1 MAEYNTSDI
10 VNVAKNTVSKW
21 EKPGGTTGM
30 IVLGVVVG
38 AIVINIT
45 PIMNFIAAACA
56 STLTAIGMA
65 AALFLV
71 LYCLFDPRI
80 RNIGSTIYFMIM
92 RKIEGLLVDYDPIS
106 IVKRKIMQMNKKI
119 QEITDNMGKLRGLI
133 DKSEKRIQDKKK
145 QCDHDFQLLNKYK
158 ETGKAQDAAV
168 YERQVT
174 RLTEVIKNSE
184 ARLIQSKQWYE
195 IMGKLKHQAE
205 LTVLDATNEV
215 NERVEEWEMIKAQHK
230 AFTSIVGIIN
240 GKDDQFSLFTRAMDH
255 MADDISQKLGE
266 MSFIIEE
273 TGGLMSKIDM
283 DNLVMSDKANAL
295 LAQYNSGGLDAV
307 LLGSFA
313 KQPIE
318 HTPAENVEFKE
329 AEFTNLNTIT
339 NNRNNVQQTL
349 GQPNWF

>member
-38 AIVINIT
+38 AIAINIT

-56 STLTAIGMA
+56 STLSAIGMA

-106 IVKRKIMQMNKKI
+106 IVKRKIMQMNNKI

-145 QCDHDFQLLNKYK
+145 QCEHDFQLLNKYK
-158 ETGKAQDAAV
+158 EVGKAQDAAV
-168 YERQVT
+168 YERQVA

-184 ARLIQSKQWYE
+184 TRLIQSKQWYE

-318 HTPAENVEFKE
+318 HAPAENVEFKE

>member
-38 AIVINIT
+38 AIAINIT

-56 STLTAIGMA
+56 STLSAIGMA

-106 IVKRKIMQMNKKI
+106 IVKRKIMQMNNKI

-184 ARLIQSKQWYE
+184 TRLIQSKQWYE

-318 HTPAENVEFKE
+318 HAPAENVEFKE

>member
-38 AIVINIT
+38 AIAINIT

-56 STLTAIGMA
+56 STLSAIGMA

-168 YERQVT
+168 YERQVA
-174 RLTEVIKNSE
+174 RLTEVIKNTE

-318 HTPAENVEFKE
+318 HIPAENVEYKE
-329 AEFTNLNTIT
+329 VDYVNANTKSID
-339 NNRNNVQQTL
+339 NNQKTL
-349 GQPNWF
+349 SQPNWF

>member
-38 AIVINIT
+38 AIAINIT

-56 STLTAIGMA
+56 STLSAIGMA

-106 IVKRKIMQMNKKI
+106 IVKRKIMQMNNKI

-145 QCDHDFQLLNKYK
+145 QCEHDFQLLNKYK
-158 ETGKAQDAAV
+158 EAGKAQDAAV

-184 ARLIQSKQWYE
+184 TRRIQSKQWYE

-318 HTPAENVEFKE
+318 HAPAENVEFKE

>member
-38 AIVINIT
+38 AIAINIT

-56 STLTAIGMA
+56 STLSAIGLA

-71 LYCLFDPRI
+71 LYCLFGPRI

-318 HTPAENVEFKE
+318 HAPAENVEFKE

>member
-38 AIVINIT
+38 AIAINIT

-56 STLTAIGMA
+56 STLSAIGMA

-106 IVKRKIMQMNKKI
+106 IVKRKIMQMNNKI

-158 ETGKAQDAAV
+158 ESGKVQDAAV

-174 RLTEVIKNSE
+174 RLTEVIKNTE

-318 HTPAENVEFKE
+318 HAPAENVEFKE

>member
-38 AIVINIT
+38 AIAINIT

-56 STLTAIGMA
+56 STLSAIGMA

-106 IVKRKIMQMNKKI
+106 IVKRKIMQMNNKI

-158 ETGKAQDAAV
+158 EAGKAQDAAV

-318 HTPAENVEFKE
+318 HAPAENVEFKE

>member
-38 AIVINIT
+38 AIAINIT

-56 STLTAIGMA
+56 STLSAIGMA

-106 IVKRKIMQMNKKI
+106 IVKRKIMQMNNKI

-145 QCDHDFQLLNKYK
+145 QCEHDFQLLNKYK
-158 ETGKAQDAAV
+158 EAGKAQDAAV

>member
-38 AIVINIT
+38 AIAINIT

-56 STLTAIGMA
+56 STLSAIGMA

-106 IVKRKIMQMNKKI
+106 IVKRKIMQMNNKI

-158 ETGKAQDAAV
+158 EVGKAQDAAV

-184 ARLIQSKQWYE
+184 TRLIQSKQWYE

-318 HTPAENVEFKE
+318 HIPAENVEYKE
-329 AEFTNLNTIT
+329 VDYVKANTKSID
-339 NNRNNVQQTL
+339 NNQKTL
-349 GQPNWF
+349 SQPNWF

>member
-38 AIVINIT
+38 AIAINIT

-56 STLTAIGMA
+56 STLSAIGMA

-106 IVKRKIMQMNKKI
+106 IVKRKIMQMNNKI

-174 RLTEVIKNSE
+174 RLTEVIKNTE

-318 HTPAENVEFKE
+318 HIPAENVEYKE
-329 AEFTNLNTIT
+329 VDYVKANTKNID
-339 NNRNNVQQTL
+339 NNQKTL
-349 GQPNWF
+349 SQPNWF

>member
-38 AIVINIT
+38 AIAINIT

-56 STLTAIGMA
+56 STLSAIGMA

-106 IVKRKIMQMNKKI
+106 IVKRKIMQMNNKI

-158 ETGKAQDAAV
+158 EAGKVQDAAV
-168 YERQVT
+168 YERQVA

-295 LAQYNSGGLDAV
+295 LAQYNSGGIDAV

-318 HTPAENVEFKE
+318 HAPAENVEFKE

>member
-10 VNVAKNTVSKW
+10 VNVAKSTVSKW

-38 AIVINIT
+38 AIAINIT

-56 STLTAIGMA
+56 STLSAIGMA

-71 LYCLFDPRI
+71 VYCLFDPRI

-313 KQPIE
+313 KQTIE

-329 AEFTNLNTIT
+329 AEFTNMTTIT

>member
-38 AIVINIT
+38 AIAINIT

-56 STLTAIGMA
+56 STLSAIGMA

-106 IVKRKIMQMNKKI
+106 IVKRKIMQMNNKI

-145 QCDHDFQLLNKYK
+145 QCEHDFQLLNKYK

-184 ARLIQSKQWYE
+184 TRLIQSKQWYE

>member
-38 AIVINIT
+38 AIAINIT

-56 STLTAIGMA
+56 STLSAIGMA

-106 IVKRKIMQMNKKI
+106 IVKRKIMQMNNKI

-158 ETGKAQDAAV
+158 EVGKTQDAAV

-215 NERVEEWEMIKAQHK
+215 NERIEEWEMIKAQHK

-318 HTPAENVEFKE
+318 YAPAENVEYKE
-329 AEFTNLNTIT
+329 VDYVKANTKSID
-339 NNRNNVQQTL
+339 NNQKTL

>member
-38 AIVINIT
+38 AIAINIT

-56 STLTAIGMA
+56 STLSAIGMA

-106 IVKRKIMQMNKKI
+106 IVKRKIMQMNNKI

-158 ETGKAQDAAV
+158 EVGKAQDAAV

-318 HTPAENVEFKE
+318 HAPAENVEFKE

>member
-38 AIVINIT
+38 AIAINIT

-56 STLTAIGMA
+56 STLSAIGMA

-106 IVKRKIMQMNKKI
+106 IVKRKIMQMNNKI

-145 QCDHDFQLLNKYK
+145 QCEHDFQLLNKYK
-158 ETGKAQDAAV
+158 EAGKTQDAAV
-168 YERQVT
+168 YERQVA

-318 HTPAENVEFKE
+318 HAPAENVEFKE

>member
-38 AIVINIT
+38 AIAINIT

-56 STLTAIGMA
+56 STLSAIGMA

-106 IVKRKIMQMNKKI
+106 IVKRKIMQMNNKI

-168 YERQVT
+168 YERQVA

-215 NERVEEWEMIKAQHK
+215 NERVEEWEMIKAHHK

-318 HTPAENVEFKE
+318 HAPAENVEYKE

>member
-56 STLTAIGMA
+56 STLSAIGMA

-158 ETGKAQDAAV
+158 ENGKAQDAVV

-318 HTPAENVEFKE
+318 HAPAENVEFKE

>member
-38 AIVINIT
+38 AIAINIT

-56 STLTAIGMA
+56 STLSAIGMA

-106 IVKRKIMQMNKKI
+106 IVKRKIMQMNNKI

-158 ETGKAQDAAV
+158 ESGKAQDAAV
-168 YERQVT
+168 YERQVA

-318 HTPAENVEFKE
+318 HIPAENVEYKE
-329 AEFTNLNTIT
+329 VDYVNANTKSID
-339 NNRNNVQQTL
+339 NNQKTL
-349 GQPNWF
+349 SQPNWF

>member
-30 IVLGVVVG
+30 IVLGVLVG
-38 AIVINIT
+38 AIAINIT

-56 STLTAIGMA
+56 STLSAIGMA

-266 MSFIIEE
+266 MTFIIEE

-318 HTPAENVEFKE
+318 HAPAENVEFKE